1 MNGLPVVTA
10 QQFGEESVQ
19 AIDSVALHEFLGIGT
34 EHGKWIARRIETYG
48 FVEGVDYV
56 CSAEVA
62 SKGRGG
68 HNRLGYFI
76 SIDMGK
82 QLAMVE
88 KGEKGRQVR
97 AYFLACERAA
107 KAVAHQQPVPAEL
120 DARLTRLEQQV
131 AIQGQKAIAFD
142 HLASLPGAVSLR
154 EAAKLLHVKPRALLV
169 WLSEA
174 GWIFRARDWGTWQ
187 GYQRRIDD
195 GHLCHVMVPIE
206 RSDGRRELQAQCKV
220 TPKGLTRLAQLLAT
234 GNTPPPAQAVTRT
247 STTTTKEN

>member
-68 HNRLGYFI
+68 HNKLSYFI

-107 KAVAHQQPVPAEL
+107 KVAHQQPVPAEL

-131 AIQGQKAIAFD
+131 AIQGRKAIAFD

-220 TPKGLTRLAQLLAT
+220 TPRGLTHLAQLVV
-234 GNTPPPAQAVTRT
+234 GIQSPKPRPST
-247 STTTTKEN
+247 STTTQSEN